1 MIIKV
6 TYKKEY
12 VFEHTQDM
20 FDEILN
26 TVDVPF
32 DREGLK
38 HRLEEYRDTY
48 LRDGINELNIYL
60 PGILKVFELGME

>member
-20 FDEILN
+20 FDEILD

-48 LRDGINELNIYL
+48 LKDGINELNIYL
-60 PGILKVFELGME
+60 PGILKVFELGIE

>member
-20 FDEILN
+20 FDEILD

-48 LRDGINELNIYL
+48 LKDGINELNIHL
-60 PGILKVFELGME
+60 PGILRVFELGIE

>member
-20 FDEILN
+20 FDEILD

-38 HRLEEYRDTY
+38 HRLEEYKDTY
-48 LRDGINELNIYL
+48 LRDGIDELNIYL
-60 PGILKVFELGME
+60 PGILKVFELGIE

>member
-20 FDEILN
+20 FDEILD

-48 LRDGINELNIYL
+48 LKDGIDELNIYL
-60 PGILKVFELGME
+60 PGILKVFELGIE

>member
-20 FDEILN
+20 FDEILD

-48 LRDGINELNIYL
+48 LRDGISELNIYL
-60 PGILKVFELGME
+60 PGILKVFELGIE

>member
-20 FDEILN
+20 FDEILD

-48 LRDGINELNIYL
+48 LKDDKNELSIYL
-60 PGILKVFELGME
+60 PGILRLFELGIE

>member
-1 MIIKV
+1 MIIKII
-6 TYKKEY
+6 YKKEY

-20 FDEILN
+20 FDEILD

-38 HRLEEYRDTY
+38 HRYRDTY
-48 LRDGINELNIYL
+48 LKDGIDELNIYL
-60 PGILKVFELGME
+60 PGILKIFELGIE